1 MKYITEINEK
11 GNVALEDTI
20 LYKGIPSTAGSKMLE
35 NFIPLH
41 NAEVVDRLEKVGY
54 EISGKSN
61 VGEFGFDLLGETSFF
76 GSEKDENGNLV
87 SSSSVLVK
95 NGLKGVLAVELNG
108 ASLRGASL
116 GGTVFVKPTYGT
128 VSRYGVIPC
137 ACSSEQVGVH
147 ALNIDNAV
155 EILSVIAGHDDK
167 DGTSLTA
174 EKYEY
179 SLSEKVCGKKVC
191 IPKEYFEKADDE
203 TKKKVLSVAETLKL
217 KGACVEEV
225 SFSDLL
231 ASQSGWFIMM
241 SAESCN
247 NLSRYDGVKFGH
259 RAKKYNDIEEL
270 YINSRTEAFG
280 LLVKSVI
287 LYGSDVLSKNRYFT
301 AYDKALKVRRALR
314 KKLDEIFAQYD
325 FVLAPVSSKTEYKEA
340 TLKDVYAES
349 YFTSLA
355 SMMGLPVVATN
366 GVQLIGNTFG
376 ESVIF
381 SAAKALEE
389 GK

>member
-20 LYKGIPSTAGSKMLE
+20 LYKGIPSSAGSKMLE
-35 NFIPLH
+35 KFIPLH
-41 NAEVVDRLEKVGY
+41 NSEVADRLEKSGY
-54 EISGKSN
+54 DISGKVN
-61 VGEFGFDLLGETSFF
+61 VGEFGFDLLGETSFL

-87 SSSSVLVK
+87 SASSLLVK
-95 NGLKGVLAVELNG
+95 EGLKGVLAVELNG
-108 ASLRGASL
+108 AALRGAAL

-128 VSRYGVIPC
+128 VSRYGIIPL

-147 ALNIDNAV
+147 TSNIEDAA
-155 EILSVIAGHDDK
+155 EILSAIAGHDDK
-167 DGTSLTA
+167 DGTSLP
-174 EKYEY
+174 EKKYNY
-179 SLSEKVCGKKVC
+179 SLSESVSGKKVC
-191 IPKEYFEKADDE
+191 IPKEYFDKADDS
-203 TKKKVLSVAETLKL
+203 TKAKVEKASDELKA
-217 KGACVEEV
+217 KGAEVEFV
-225 SFSDLL
+225 SFADFE
-231 ASQSGWFIMM
+231 ASQSAWFIMM

-259 RAKKYNDIEEL
+259 RASKYNDIEEL
-270 YINSRTEAFG
+270 YVNSRTEAFG
-280 LLVKSVI
+280 LLVKSII

-314 KKLDEIFAQYD
+314 KNLDGLFAKYD
-325 FVLAPVSSKTEYKEA
+325 FILAPVSSKTEYKEA
-340 TLKDVYAES
+340 SMKDVYDES

-355 SMMGLPVVATN
+355 SMMGLPAVATN
-366 GVQLIGNTFG
+366 GIQLIGNTFG
-376 ESVIF
+376 ESAIF